1 VTVLL
6 SLLVTTAMVV
16 AATPVRQWSIRPRQP
31 VGRSPSA
38 GARPWR
44 RSHTRRSHASDDDIA
59 EWCERVA
66 RNARAGHSLAEAVVR
81 AAADVPAAAAA
92 IQPAVRA
99 LSRGRGLAAALSEI
113 DHRTAPASPVGLVV
127 PVFTACAE
135 LGGPAAMPLERVAA
149 TLHAR
154 SAERAERHSNS
165 AQARLSARVL
175 TTVPVGVLA
184 LMALAEPTVRSAL
197 SSGLGLVCVIAGGA
211 LNMAGWYWMR
221 CLIGGVG

>member
-1 VTVLL
+1 
-6 SLLVTTAMVV
+6 V
-16 AATPVRQWSIRPRQP
+16 AAAPMRRWIIRPRLLAGG
-31 VGRSPSA
+31 GRRSWT
-38 GARPWR
+38 RPWR
-44 RSHTRRSHASDDDIA
+44 RPPMRRRQPGDDDIA

-66 RNARAGHSLAEAVVR
+66 RNTRTGRSLAEAVVR
-81 AAADVPAAAAA
+81 ASADLPGAADG

-99 LSRGRGLAAALSEI
+99 LTRGRGLAAALSEV
-113 DHRTAPASPVGLVV
+113 DDRAVPASPIGLVV
-127 PVFTACAE
+127 PVLIACAE

-154 SAERAERHSNS
+154 SAERAERQTNS

-197 SSGLGLVCVIAGGA
+197 RSGVGVVCVVGGGA
-211 LNMAGWYWMR
+211 LNLGGWYWMR
-221 CLIGGVG
+221 RLIGGVG